1 MIAGLALAV
10 DSANVVGYTEVS
22 VAAGKFYMVGAQFTA
37 VGEATTIPM
46 SELIKGDFVASAYKQ
61 RITQA
66 PQIQIL
72 NADGKTYATYYYL
85 TDAYDE
91 ANDDDVLGWANAS
104 GDLATSVVLNPGDS
118 VWFKAITATNLK
130 LSGQVIPEAV
140 AGTTKAITIATTSA
154 NQFSMIANP
163 FPATL
168 DIADITWSGLTP
180 AAYRNRITDAP
191 QIQVLNSDGS
201 TYSTYYYLT
210 DAYDEAN
217 DDDVLGW
224 ANASGDLATTAIAPG
239 CGFWLKLPTAG
250 TVTATFGL

>member
-1 MIAGLALAV
+1 MADGV
-10 DSANVVGYTEVS
+10 ESANVVGYTEVS
-22 VAAGKFYMVGAQFTA
+22 VAAGKFYMVGAQFTS

-46 SELIKGDFVASAYKQ
+46 SELVKGNYAASAYSQ

-91 ANDDDVLGWANAS
+91 ENDDDVLGWADVR
-104 GDLATSVVLNPGDS
+104 GDLITSVVLHPGDS
-118 VWFKAITATNLK
+118 VWFKAIAATTLK
-130 LSGQVIPEAV
+130 LAGQVIPEAV
-140 AGTTKAITIATTSA
+140 AGTTKAITITTTSA

-163 FPATL
+163 FPSTL
-168 DIADITWSGLTP
+168 DIASITWNGLTP
-180 AAYRNRITDAP
+180 ASYSNRINAAP
-191 QIQVLNSDGS
+191 QIQVLNADGS

-210 DAYDEAN
+210 DAYDEEN

-224 ANASGDLATTAIAPG
+224 ADVRGDLATTAIAPG